1 MYTAPAAHPDI
12 RVPFREITLTEA
24 AGEPPLLVQDTSGP
38 FTDPGVSIDLTAG
51 LPLARMATIS
61 YGESAP
67 LADNNTREGRS
78 TNRRVQLIVMR

>member
-1 MYTAPAAHPDI
+1 
-12 RVPFREITLTEA
+12 
-24 AGEPPLLVQDTSGP
+24 
-38 FTDPGVSIDLTAG
+38 
-51 LPLARMATIS
+51 MATIS